1 MAIDTSAAVTDRVIV
16 ITGAGQ
22 GIGRA
27 YAHHFADNGAI
38 PVIADID
45 GENGARV
52 AAEVEAA
59 GGRALAV
66 QADVTSPDSVAAMV
80 DTTLSAYGRLDVLI
94 NNAAIFVTL
103 GRRPFEDIP
112 LEEWRQVMDVNIT
125 GCFICA
131 SAVIPQMRKAGWGR
145 IINISSST
153 VPQGIPYFL
162 HYVTSKSALI
172 GMSRAMAREVGSDG
186 ITVNTVLPGM
196 IETEMENVGRTD
208 EGRQHVIGAQS
219 LKRQQTP
226 EDMVGTLLFL
236 ASPASGFMTGQSL
249 CVDGGAA
256 FV

>member
-80 DTTLSAYGRLDVLI
+80 DTTLTAYGRLDVLI

-112 LEEWRQVMDVNIT
+112 LAEWRQVMDVNIT

-145 IINISSST
+145 IINISSAT
-153 VPQGIPYFL
+153 VPKGIPYFL

-186 ITVNTVLPGM
+186 ITVNAVLPGM
-196 IETEMENVGRTD
+196 IETEMENLGRTD

-219 LKRQQTP
+219 LRRQQTP

>member
-1 MAIDTSAAVTDRVIV
+1 MPIDTSASVDGRVVV

-27 YAHHFADNGAI
+27 YARHFAANGAI
-38 PVIADID
+38 PVIADI
-45 GENGARV
+45 NGDNGKRV
-52 AAEVEAA
+52 AAEIETA

-66 QADVTSPDSVAAMV
+66 QTDVTRPDSVAAMI
-80 DTTLSAYGRLDVLI
+80 DATLATHGRLDVLI

-103 GRRPFEDIP
+103 GRRPFEEIP
-112 LEEWRQVMDVNIT
+112 LDEWRQVMDVNIT

-131 SAVIPQMRKAGWGR
+131 AAVIPHMRDAGWGR

-153 VPQGIPYFL
+153 VPQGIPGFL

-172 GMSRAMAREVGSDG
+172 GMSRAMAREVGDDG
-186 ITVNTVLPGM
+186 ITVNAVLPGM
-196 IETEMENVGRTD
+196 IETEMENRGRNAQ
-208 EGRQHVIGAQS
+208 GRERVINTQC
-219 LKRQQTP
+219 LKRQQVP
-226 EDMVGTLLFL
+226 DDMVGTLLYL
-236 ASPASGFMTGQSL
+236 ASPASGFMTGQSI

>member
-1 MAIDTSAAVTDRVIV
+1 MLSDTSAAVTDRVVV

-27 YAHHFADNGAI
+27 YAQHFADSGAI
-38 PVIADID
+38 AVIADIN
-45 GENGARV
+45 GENGERV
-52 AAEVEAA
+52 AAEIETQ

-66 QADVTSPDSVAAMV
+66 QTDVTSPDSVAAMV
-80 DTTLSAYGRLDVLI
+80 DATLSAFGQLDVLI

-112 LEEWRQVMDVNIT
+112 LDEWRQVMDVNIT

-131 SAVIPQMRKAGWGR
+131 RAVIAPMRDAGWGR

-153 VPQGIPYFL
+153 VPQGIPGFL

-172 GMSRAMAREVGSDG
+172 GMSRAMARELGKDG
-186 ITVNTVLPGM
+186 ITVNAVLPGM
-196 IETEMENVGRTD
+196 IETEIENPGRTD
-208 EGRQHVIGAQS
+208 EGRQHVIGTQS
-219 LKRQQTP
+219 IQRQQTP
-226 EDMVGTLLFL
+226 QDMVGTLLFL
-236 ASPASGFMTGQSL
+236 ASPASGFMTGQSI

>member
-1 MAIDTSAAVTDRVIV
+1 MSIDTSAAVTDRIV
-16 ITGAGQ
+16 LITGAGQ

-27 YAHHFADNGAI
+27 YAHHFAANGAV

-45 GENGARV
+45 GEKGAQV
-52 AAEVEAA
+52 AAEIEKS

-66 QADVTSPDSVAAMV
+66 QTDVTSPDSVAAMV
-80 DTTLSAYGRLDVLI
+80 ETTLSSYGRLDVLI
-94 NNAAIFVTL
+94 NNAAVFVTL
-103 GRRPFEDIP
+103 GRRPFEEIA

-131 SAVIPQMRKAGWGR
+131 SAVTPHMRQAGWGR

-153 VPQGIPYFL
+153 VPLGIPHFL

-172 GMSRAMAREVGSDG
+172 GMSRAMARELGSDG
-186 ITVNTVLPGM
+186 ITVNAVLPGM
-196 IETEMENVGRTD
+196 IETEMENKARTP
-208 EGRQHVIGAQS
+208 EGRQHIIGNQS

-236 ASPASGFMTGQSL
+236 ASPASGFMTGQSI
-249 CVDGGAA
+249 CVDGGSA

>member
-27 YAHHFADNGAI
+27 YARHFAENGAI
-38 PVIADID
+38 PVIADINGD
-45 GENGARV
+45 AGARV
-52 AAEVEAA
+52 AVEIEAA
-59 GGRALAV
+59 GGRALSV
-66 QADVTSPDSVAAMV
+66 QTDVTSPDSVAVLV
-80 DTTLSAYGRLDVLI
+80 DTTLSTFGRLDVLI
-94 NNAAIFVTL
+94 NNAAMFVVL
-103 GRRPFEDIP
+103 GRRPFEEIELD
-112 LEEWRQVMDVNIT
+112 EWRQVMDVNIT

-131 SAVIPQMRKAGWGR
+131 RAVIPQMRQAGWGR

-172 GMSRAMAREVGSDG
+172 GMSRAMAREVGGDG
-186 ITVNTVLPGM
+186 ITVNAVLPGM
-196 IETEMENVGRTD
+196 IETEMENKGRTP
-208 EGRQHVIGAQS
+208 ESRQHFIGNQS
-219 LKRQQTP
+219 LQRQQTP

-236 ASPASGFMTGQSL
+236 ASPASGFMTGQSI

>member
-27 YAHHFADNGAI
+27 YAHHFADHGAI

-153 VPQGIPYFL
+153 VPQGIPFFL

-186 ITVNTVLPGM
+186 ITVNAVLPGM
-196 IETEMENVGRTD
+196 IETEMENLGRTD

>member
-1 MAIDTSAAVTDRVIV
+1 MPIDTSATVTDRVVV

-27 YAHHFADNGAI
+27 YARHFANNGAT

-52 AAEVEAA
+52 AAEIEAA

-66 QADVTSPDSVAAMV
+66 QTDVTEPDSVAAMV
-80 DTTLSAYGRLDVLI
+80 DATLTAYGRLDVLI

-103 GRRPFEDIP
+103 PRRPFEDIP

-131 SAVIPQMRKAGWGR
+131 SAVIPAMRQAGWGR

-153 VPQGIPYFL
+153 VPQGIPGFL

-172 GMSRAMAREVGSDG
+172 GMSRAIAREVGADG
-186 ITVNTVLPGM
+186 ITVNSVLPGM
-196 IETEMENVGRTD
+196 IETEVENAGRNP
-208 EGRQHVIGAQS
+208 EGRKHVINMQS
-219 LKRQQTP
+219 IKRQQAP
-226 EDMVGTLLFL
+226 DDMVGTLLFL
-236 ASPASGFMTGQSL
+236 ASPASNFMTGQSV

-256 FV
+256 FI

>member
-1 MAIDTSAAVTDRVIV
+1 MPSDTSAAVTDRVVV

-38 PVIADID
+38 PVIADIN
-45 GENGARV
+45 GENGERV
-52 AAEVEAA
+52 AAEIEAA

-66 QADVTSPDSVAAMV
+66 QTDVTLPDSAAAMI
-80 DTTLSAYGRLDVLI
+80 DATLSAYGRLDVLI

-112 LEEWRQVMDVNIT
+112 LDEWRQVMDVNIT

-131 SAVIPQMRKAGWGR
+131 SAVISPMREAGWGR

-153 VPQGIPYFL
+153 VPQGIPGFL

-186 ITVNTVLPGM
+186 ITVNAVLPGM
-196 IETEMENVGRTD
+196 IETEVENMGRTD
-208 EGRQHVIGAQS
+208 DGRQHVIGNQS
-219 LKRQQTP
+219 IQRQQTP
-226 EDMVGTLLFL
+226 QDMVGTLLFL
-236 ASPASGFMTGQSL
+236 ASPASGFMTGQSI

>member
-1 MAIDTSAAVTDRVIV
+1 MPNDTSAAVTDRVVV

-38 PVIADID
+38 AVIDDINGD
-45 GENGARV
+45 NGAKV
-52 AAEVEAA
+52 AAEIEAG

-66 QADVTSPDSVAAMV
+66 QTDVTEPDSVAAMV
-80 DTTLSAYGRLDVLI
+80 DAVLASYGRLDVLI

-103 GRRPFEDIP
+103 GRHPFEEIP
-112 LEEWRQVMDVNIT
+112 LDEWRQVMDVNIT

-131 SAVIPQMRKAGWGR
+131 RAVIPHMRNAGWGR

-153 VPQGIPYFL
+153 VPQGIPHFL
-162 HYVTSKSALI
+162 HYMTSKSALI
-172 GMSRAMAREVGSDG
+172 GMSRAMAREVGGDG
-186 ITVNTVLPGM
+186 ITVNAVLPGM
-196 IETEMENVGRTD
+196 IETEIENIGRND
-208 EGRQHVIGAQS
+208 QGRARIIGTQS

-236 ASPASGFMTGQSL
+236 AAPASGFMTGQSI

>member
-1 MAIDTSAAVTDRVIV
+1 MPSDTSAAVTDRVIV

-38 PVIADID
+38 PVIADLNGD
-45 GENGARV
+45 NGARV
-52 AAEVEAA
+52 AGEIEA
-59 GGRALAV
+59 GGDRALAV
-66 QADVTSPDSVAAMV
+66 QTDVTSPDSVAAMI
-80 DTTLSAYGRLDVLI
+80 DTTLSTYGRLDVLI

-103 GRRPFEDIP
+103 DRRPFEDIP

-131 SAVIPQMRKAGWGR
+131 CAVIPAMRNAGWGR

-153 VPQGIPYFL
+153 VPQGIPHFL

-186 ITVNTVLPGM
+186 ITVNAVLPGM
-196 IETEMENVGRTD
+196 IETEIENKGRTD
-208 EGRQHVIGAQS
+208 DGRQHVIGTQS

-226 EDMVGTLLFL
+226 EDMLGTLLFL
-236 ASPASGFMTGQSL
+236 ASPASGFMTGQSI

>member
-59 GGRALAV
+59 GGRAMAV

-80 DTTLSAYGRLDVLI
+80 DTTLTAYGRLDVLI

-186 ITVNTVLPGM
+186 ITVNAVLPGM

-219 LKRQQTP
+219 LKRQQIP

>member
-112 LEEWRQVMDVNIT
+112 LQEWRQVMDVNIT

-172 GMSRAMAREVGSDG
+172 GMSRAMAREVGRDG
-186 ITVNTVLPGM
+186 ITVNAVLPGM
-196 IETEMENVGRTD
+196 IETEVENVGRTD

-219 LKRQQTP
+219 LKRQQIP

-256 FV
+256 FL

>member
-94 NNAAIFVTL
+94 NNAAIFVAL

-186 ITVNTVLPGM
+186 ITVNAVLPGM

>member
-66 QADVTSPDSVAAMV
+66 QADVTSPGSVAAMV

-131 SAVIPQMRKAGWGR
+131 SAVIPQMRKAEWGR

>member
-1 MAIDTSAAVTDRVIV
+1 MPNDTSAAVTDRIVV

-27 YAHHFADNGAI
+27 YAHHFADNGAVA
-38 PVIADID
+38 VIADIN
-45 GENGARV
+45 GENGTNV
-52 AAEVEAA
+52 AAEIEAT

-66 QADVTSPDSVAAMV
+66 QTDVTVPDSVDAMV
-80 DTTLSAYGRLDVLI
+80 DAVLSAHGRLDVLI

-112 LEEWRQVMDVNIT
+112 LDEWRQVMDVNIT

-131 SAVIPQMRKAGWGR
+131 RAVIPHMRKAQWGR
-145 IINISSST
+145 IVNISSST
-153 VPQGIPYFL
+153 VPQGIPHFL

-172 GMSRAMAREVGSDG
+172 GMSRAMAREVGGDG
-186 ITVNTVLPGM
+186 ITVNAVLPGM
-196 IETEMENVGRTD
+196 IETEIENSGRSD
-208 EGRQHVIGAQS
+208 QGRAHVIGSQS

-236 ASPASGFMTGQSL
+236 ASPASAFMTGQSI

-256 FV
+256 FI

>member
-66 QADVTSPDSVAAMV
+66 QADVTSPESVAAMV

>member
-66 QADVTSPDSVAAMV
+66 QADVTSPGSVAAMV

-103 GRRPFEDIP
+103 GRRP
-112 LEEWRQVMDVNIT
+112 
-125 GCFICA
+125 
-131 SAVIPQMRKAGWGR
+131 
-145 IINISSST
+145 
-153 VPQGIPYFL
+153 
-162 HYVTSKSALI
+162 
-172 GMSRAMAREVGSDG
+172 
-186 ITVNTVLPGM
+186 
-196 IETEMENVGRTD
+196 
-208 EGRQHVIGAQS
+208 
-219 LKRQQTP
+219 
-226 EDMVGTLLFL
+226 
-236 ASPASGFMTGQSL
+236 
-249 CVDGGAA
+249 
-256 FV
+256 

>member
-66 QADVTSPDSVAAMV
+66 QADVTSPESVAAMV

-153 VPQGIPYFL
+153 VPQGMPYFL

>member
-66 QADVTSPDSVAAMV
+66 QADVTSPGSVAAMV

>member
-1 MAIDTSAAVTDRVIV
+1 MTIDTSADVTDRVV
-16 ITGAGQ
+16 LITGAGQ

-27 YAHHFADNGAI
+27 YAHHFAENGAT
-38 PVIADID
+38 PVIADIN
-45 GENGARV
+45 GEKGQQV
-52 AAEVEAA
+52 AAEIESA

-66 QADVTSPDSVAAMV
+66 QTDVTSPESVAAMV
-80 DTTLSAYGRLDVLI
+80 DATLSAYGRLDALI

-103 GRRPFEDIP
+103 GRQPFEEIP

-131 SAVIPQMRKAGWGR
+131 SAVLPAMRDAGWGR

-153 VPQGIPYFL
+153 VPQGIPGFL

-172 GMSRAMAREVGSDG
+172 GMGRAMAREVGPHG
-186 ITVNTVLPGM
+186 ITVNAVLPGM

-208 EGRQHVIGAQS
+208 EGRQHVIGNQS
-219 LKRQQTP
+219 LQRQQTP
-226 EDMVGTLLFL
+226 EDMLGTLLFL
-236 ASPASGFMTGQSL
+236 ASPASGFMTGQSI

>member
-66 QADVTSPDSVAAMV
+66 QADVTSPESVAAMV

-112 LEEWRQVMDVNIT
+112 LEEWRQIMDVNIT

-153 VPQGIPYFL
+153 VPQGMPYFL

>member
-1 MAIDTSAAVTDRVIV
+1 
-16 ITGAGQ
+16 
-22 GIGRA
+22 
-27 YAHHFADNGAI
+27 
-38 PVIADID
+38 
-45 GENGARV
+45 
-52 AAEVEAA
+52 
-59 GGRALAV
+59 GRALAV
-66 QADVTSPDSVAAMV
+66 QADVTSPGSVAAMV